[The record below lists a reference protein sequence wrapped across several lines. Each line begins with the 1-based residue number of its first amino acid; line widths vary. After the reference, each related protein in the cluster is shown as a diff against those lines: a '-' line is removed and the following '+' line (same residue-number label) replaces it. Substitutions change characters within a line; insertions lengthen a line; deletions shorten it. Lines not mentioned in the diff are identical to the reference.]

1 MSELHVCKCV
11 ICSPPGP
18 DNCQFESEAIQIVEQ
33 RAIEKVMVMRQKIES
48 LESQLRAADELAR
61 VQRELV
67 RTMDDDHWFAD
78 DIKNALAA
86 YEKARGL

>member
-1 MSELHVCKCV
+1 VSEHD
-11 ICSPPGP
+11 IC
-18 DNCQFESEAIQIVEQ
+18 DMCLEAYKE
-33 RAIEKVMVMRQKIES
+33 
-48 LESQLRAADELAR
+48 LESQIHKQSKQLHAADELAR

-86 YEKARGL
+86 YEKATGVNKLADPFPDVLDGGYYNDAD